1 MSSQPPTTPPPAGS
15 PAPTGAGG
23 SVGAAETAA
32 LPAEHRYRSLRII
45 ATLLTAF
52 GWIVLIVGGL
62 AVVIGTIFTGSQQGV
77 PQAVGIL
84 VVGAIYV
91 ALFALYSFAGA
102 AIIRLFMAV
111 EENTRATAEALAGGV
126 R

>member
-1 MSSQPPTTPPPAGS
+1 MASQPPTTPPPTGTPATTSGAGS
-15 PAPTGAGG
+15 
-23 SVGAAETAA
+23 A
-32 LPAEHRYRSLRII
+32 LPLEHRYRSLRVIS
-45 ATLLTAF
+45 TLLTAF
-52 GWIVLIVGGL
+52 GWIVLILGGL
-62 AVVIGTIFTGSQQGV
+62 GVVIGTIFTGSQQGV
-77 PQAVGIL
+77 PQAVGVL

>member
-1 MSSQPPTTPPPAGS
+1 MSSQPPTTPQPAGAPE
-15 PAPTGAGG
+15 PAAGTGAAMP
-23 SVGAAETAA
+23 V
-32 LPAEHRYRSLRII
+32 EHRYRSLQII

-52 GWIVLIVGGL
+52 GWIVVVLGGL
-62 AVVIGTIFTGSQQGV
+62 AVVIGAIFTIGQQGL
-77 PQAVGIL
+77 PQGIGIL

-111 EENTRATAEALAGGV
+111 EENTRVAAQALSSGV